1 MENWEKP
8 LYKHKASSHR
18 RDHQQLHQTSH
29 VFSWRQNRESVK
41 SIVAALPN
49 RIWSVVFF
57 LSLVGI
63 SWVMPNSVISM
74 LVSLNGMLGSHRYGT
89 GGGGGAC
96 LMWGER
102 NCHIFK
108 DKESIVPNLNFLFL
122 KALYEWEWKSST
134 FSMFSLIEFLDTPLL
149 YCWIYSWFRAFY
161 FQVLFC
167 FGVFSLFWILLVYTF
182 WFNKLQLPIQK
193 SQENTTKT
201 NATSSWDKP
210 AQHNLYQ
217 YLKYLLIKGSNWMN
231 QVTQ

>member
-1 MENWEKP
+1 MWKIGKN
-8 LYKHKASSHR
+8 LSTNTKHLPTQETTRSYTKHP
-18 RDHQQLHQTSH
+18 T
-29 VFSWRQNRESVK
+29 

-49 RIWSVVFF
+49 RIRSVVFF

-89 GGGGGAC
+89 RRGGGAC

-134 FSMFSLIEFLDTPLL
+134 FSMFSLMEFLDTPLL
-149 YCWIYSWFRAFY
+149 YC
-161 FQVLFC
+161 
-167 FGVFSLFWILLVYTF
+167 
-182 WFNKLQLPIQK
+182 
-193 SQENTTKT
+193 
-201 NATSSWDKP
+201 
-210 AQHNLYQ
+210 
-217 YLKYLLIKGSNWMN
+217 
-231 QVTQ
+231 